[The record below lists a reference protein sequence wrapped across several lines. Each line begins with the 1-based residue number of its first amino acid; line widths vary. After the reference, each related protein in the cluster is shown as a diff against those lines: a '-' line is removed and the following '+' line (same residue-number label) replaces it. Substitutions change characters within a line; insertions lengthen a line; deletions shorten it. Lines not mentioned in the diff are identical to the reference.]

1 MGKQSTG
8 RKVRRAITR
17 KSRGKT
23 GEVPGAL
30 PQLATAQPSTMT
42 LTVYDGETIHAVTA
56 ATLADV
62 SAARHGPKRLWLD
75 VVGITDAEIVRQLG
89 MLFAIDDLA
98 LEDVM
103 TFHHRPKAEDLKA
116 CTFVL
121 THMVDAASSGG
132 REQFSLFFADDF
144 VVTFQERA
152 GDCLGPVRQRMETV
166 NGRIRAGKGDYLAY
180 VILDTITDHYFPLVE
195 AISDRLDVLES
206 DILLAC
212 DPKQVETVHDVR
224 RELLSLKRSLW
235 PMREM
240 LSVLRRDDNPRV
252 SEQTRFYLSDTQDHV
267 LQLIDLTETL
277 REFASGLMDLY
288 LNSISNRM
296 NETMRVLTVISTIFI
311 PLSFITGLWGM
322 NFTHMALIDQ
332 PWGFPAV
339 MILMSA
345 IAAGLLIWF
354 RHKRWI

>member
-1 MGKQSTG
+1 MNKQNPAL
-8 RKVRRAITR
+8 KKRRAITR

-30 PQLATAQPSTMT
+30 PQVASAQPSTMT
-42 LTVYDGETIHAVTA
+42 LTVYDGQTMQTTA
-56 ATLADV
+56 LATMADV
-62 SAARHGPKRLWLD
+62 RAAKAGPKKIWLD
-75 VVGITDAEIVRQLG
+75 VIGITDADIVRQLG
-89 MLFAIDDLA
+89 TLFAIDDLS

-103 TFHHRPKAEDLKA
+103 TFHHRPKAEDLKT

-121 THMVDAASSGG
+121 TYMVDGAAIGV

-144 VVTFQERA
+144 VLTFQERQ
-152 GDCLGPVRQRMETV
+152 GDCLGPVRHRMQTV

-180 VILDTITDHYFPLVE
+180 VILDTITDHYFPVVE
-195 AISDRLDVLES
+195 AISDRLDILES
-206 DILLAC
+206 DILLAS

-240 LSVLRRDDNPRV
+240 LSALRREDNPRV
-252 SEQTRFYLSDTQDHV
+252 SEQTRFYLADTQDHI

-311 PLSFITGLWGM
+311 PLSFLTGMWGM
-322 NFTHMALIDQ
+322 NFTQMALIDK
-332 PWGFPAV
+332 PWGYPAV
-339 MILMSA
+339 LIFMLV
-345 IAAGLLIWF
+345 IAGGLLLWF
-354 RHKRWI
+354 RIKRWL